1 MTMRSTAAAMVVSAA
16 VAAGAFVCAA
26 GELDVA
32 RQALHDGVWHAALSS
47 ADDAAMAA
55 TNSAERSSARL
66 VALEAVARMGDDAEM
81 SRRLD
86 AWVEETGERFR
97 YWRAR
102 AALRA
107 GDADAAARL
116 LETPF
121 ADPELA
127 LPAACLKAR
136 LLADSGDR
144 SGALAVLDGFDLS
157 GLSPAAEDA
166 ALVKGELLDDVGRR
180 QEAHS
185 LLKRLASSAVSPETR
200 LRAGF
205 LLGFS
210 ELADSATRASA
221 IGRIRKL
228 LRATPGE
235 KISVR
240 AAKSFADRL
249 LDYGDAAGAEDE
261 YRRYAEVNPAA
272 DTDAETLERRG
283 AALYLLGRYSE
294 AAGFFARSELNSADA
309 VVKARGAYRQAES
322 LLAAGRY
329 SEAAEAFGRS
339 AAYGGNEQ
347 RRARFAQADALER
360 AGDQS
365 SAQKLHSALAGGDDV
380 WALKSALRMTA
391 DTARKGRLAEAIEN
405 YGRILAA
412 SNMLS
417 QADITEAYLGRG
429 RACYRDYRFRDAAVD
444 FEIVGKRDPSQA
456 DGMRFLSAMCLYGEG
471 RDEEAK
477 KAALELMKSAKSES
491 LRAELT
497 MWCAKY
503 EYNQGDFGAAGK
515 YFEDYASLRPD
526 TPRAAEAYLWAARC
540 ATALND
546 YSKAIELATKAANTS
561 DSDSLFADALMVQG
575 EALMEQGRYAEAVM
589 VFDRAA
595 SKSGSAGV
603 NAAKAAALRADALYA
618 MGAGDLSRYEEAIA
632 AYRALPDGSALSND
646 RRIEVAFKIGR
657 ALEKLRRT
665 GEAMDQYYKNVVLA
679 YQAGVNRGVLYGTAA
694 RTFFSRAAFALADY
708 LGAAGDRKGAASV
721 LERVRAAELPASG
734 EAARRLEELK
744 KGGIE

>member
-1 MTMRSTAAAMVVSAA
+1 
-16 VAAGAFVCAA
+16 
-26 GELDVA
+26 
-32 RQALHDGVWHAALSS
+32 
-47 ADDAAMAA
+47 
-55 TNSAERSSARL
+55 
-66 VALEAVARMGDDAEM
+66 
-81 SRRLD
+81 
-86 AWVEETGERFR
+86 
-97 YWRAR
+97 
-102 AALRA
+102 
-107 GDADAAARL
+107 
-116 LETPF
+116 
-121 ADPELA
+121 
-127 LPAACLKAR
+127 
-136 LLADSGDR
+136 
-144 SGALAVLDGFDLS
+144 
-157 GLSPAAEDA
+157 
-166 ALVKGELLDDVGRR
+166 
-180 QEAHS
+180 
-185 LLKRLASSAVSPETR
+185 
-200 LRAGF
+200 
-205 LLGFS
+205 
-210 ELADSATRASA
+210 
-221 IGRIRKL
+221 
-228 LRATPGE
+228 
-235 KISVR
+235 
-240 AAKSFADRL
+240 
-249 LDYGDAAGAEDE
+249 
-261 YRRYAEVNPAA
+261 
-272 DTDAETLERRG
+272 
-283 AALYLLGRYSE
+283 
-294 AAGFFARSELNSADA
+294 
-309 VVKARGAYRQAES
+309 
-322 LLAAGRY
+322 
-329 SEAAEAFGRS
+329 
-339 AAYGGNEQ
+339 
-347 RRARFAQADALER
+347 
-360 AGDQS
+360 
-365 SAQKLHSALAGGDDV
+365 
-380 WALKSALRMTA
+380 
-391 DTARKGRLAEAIEN
+391 
-405 YGRILAA
+405 
-412 SNMLS
+412 
-417 QADITEAYLGRG
+417 
-429 RACYRDYRFRDAAVD
+429 
-444 FEIVGKRDPSQA
+444 
-456 DGMRFLSAMCLYGEG
+456 MCLYGEG

-477 KAALELMKSAKSES
+477 KAALELMKSARSES

-526 TPRAAEAYLWAARC
+526 TPRAAESYLWAARC

-546 YSKAIELATKAANTS
+546 YSKAIELATKAVNTS